1 MDISDIRLANLNTL
15 IRERADDNRR
25 KFADI
30 AGLESHTA
38 LLHITGPRRTR
49 NLGPQMARRIE
60 RNLGLEKGWMD
71 RDHST
76 EAARATPGGERTE
89 HALKFYSVVEKLP
102 PEAREALERFIELLC
117 AEQKKT
123 KRRKKKSDSLKR

>member
-1 MDISDIRLANLNTL
+1 LTR
-15 IRERADDNRR
+15 RAASE
-25 KFADI
+25 KSAFESK
-30 AGLESHTA
+30 AGNGTVAIEQASGTGLDLYDLRSGAPES
-38 LLHITGPRRTR
+38 LV
-49 NLGPQMARRIE
+49 
-60 RNLGLEKGWMD
+60 GLEKGWMD

-102 PEAREALERFIELLC
+102 PEAHEALERFIELLC